1 MATNCSESLKRL
13 SPGKTRDEVGGV
25 VLEMQRVIFQK
36 SSNQTG
42 IANTFAFWL
51 GCLMGLERGYLHH
64 ASQGVQEEGRDH
76 QTHTLCIL
84 PSWTCSTLQVL
95 KDERCWD
102 NGSSAGQWLELGL
115 ILHQDSTQS
124 SVFPTACCLRQCRV
138 RD

>member
-13 SPGKTRDEVGGV
+13 SPGKTRDVGGGM
-25 VLEMQRVIFQK
+25 LEMQRVIFQK

-84 PSWTCSTLQVL
+84 PSWTRHTLQVL
-95 KDERCWD
+95 KAE
-102 NGSSAGQWLELGL
+102 
-115 ILHQDSTQS
+115 
-124 SVFPTACCLRQCRV
+124 
-138 RD
+138 